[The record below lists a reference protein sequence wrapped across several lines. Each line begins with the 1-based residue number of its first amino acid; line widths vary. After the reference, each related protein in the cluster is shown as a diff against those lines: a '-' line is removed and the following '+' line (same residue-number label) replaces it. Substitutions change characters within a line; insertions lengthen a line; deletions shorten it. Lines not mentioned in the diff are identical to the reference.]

1 MLCAEVEN
9 RLRELRGCCAIH
21 QSICQRLCIGARELS
36 ARYESREHA
45 VRIHIHDALGQ
56 TEREDAHCASRVGTY
71 PRQGY
76 EVVQLGG
83 NIAAVSFHYQG
94 GRPVERHGSARIA
107 ESPPRPQNVGAR
119 RVGACGRRRKGV
131 HETVPRLAYAA
142 DRRLLEHHLADEDA
156 PRTGSAPRQVACQAR
171 CGSDDPPARRRH

>member
-1 MLCAEVEN
+1 MRV
-9 RLRELRGCCAIH
+9 H
-21 QSICQRLCIGARELS
+21 VDDS
-36 ARYESREHA
+36 
-45 VRIHIHDALGQ
+45 LGPA
-56 TEREDAHCASRVGTY
+56 EREDAHRASRVGTHSW
-71 PRQGY
+71 QVD
-76 EVVQLGG
+76 EVVQFGG
-83 NIAAVSFHYQG
+83 NIPAVALHDHG
-94 GRPVERHGSARIA
+94 GRPVERYGSARIA

-171 CGSDDPPARRRH
+171 CGSDDPPARRRY